1 MPISFF
7 YAKQGGLYAAMENT
21 TLDEQTY
28 DWLGRRGVAL
38 GRKSA
43 FIVSRESPV
52 FMDLSSAEE
61 WLRKN
66 SFLLVL
72 EDEDDEPMTVDPGT
86 RPTQTQYEECARIAT
101 EFREDVAGGTLMDL
115 LRRESRHALLCK
127 VGVRYWTSGFRLLA
141 LLAFERS
148 LALCPEPATYF
159 NLAVCRDDMGRT
171 DLAAQAIAR
180 FYELVKT
187 PEERSQA
194 EAALKAYGKHHLIR
208 DETHTVSES
217 T

>member
-1 MPISFF
+1 
-7 YAKQGGLYAAMENT
+7 
-21 TLDEQTY
+21 
-28 DWLGRRGVAL
+28 
-38 GRKSA
+38 
-43 FIVSRESPV
+43 
-52 FMDLSSAEE
+52 MDLSSAEE

-72 EDEDDEPMTVDPGT
+72 EDEDDESMTVDPVT

-115 LRRESRHALLCK
+115 LRRETRHAFLCK
-127 VGVRYWTSGFRLLA
+127 VGVRYWSSGFRLLA

-148 LALCPEPATYF
+148 LALCPKAPTYF
-159 NLAVCRDDMGRT
+159 NLAVCRDDMGQA

-194 EAALKAYGKHHLIR
+194 EAALAAHGKHHLIR
-208 DETHTVSES
+208 DETRTASQS